1 MDVLEGRLK
10 RMGAGL
16 ALVRS
21 PTFLGLMLPLAAVAL
36 LGAILIGFATGAE
49 MDVVTFVAAR
59 TFGTRVFTSIYVLF
73 TSVLAISASLG
84 PLLAGFRLAGHCQS
98 KAPPGR
104 MTGRGNGASD
114 PAGPVIRTSRCLP
127 RRSGGGCRG

>member
-21 PTFLGLMLPLAAVAL
+21 PTFLGLMLPLAL
-36 LGAILIGFATGAE
+36 LGTILIGFATGAE
-49 MDVVTFVAAR
+49 MDVVTFIAAR

-98 KAPPGR
+98 KAL
-104 MTGRGNGASD
+104 
-114 PAGPVIRTSRCLP
+114 PAE
-127 RRSGGGCRG
+127 